1 MAAEAP
7 DDGSVTMNKT
17 NNGRI
22 KELGRDRV
30 QPVRAGG
37 GSHSVVSVLR
47 SAASALSENRGMREI
62 HDPDA
67 LAENFPG
74 SAKINQMGS
83 GLFLAR
89 VGSIGFDSTA
99 VHRSWIGQRMRLRVR
114 AAADTLLI
122 GYVAAASDVVVC
134 EGLAW
139 SHTEL
144 LAVGVDEVDI
154 CTFGLAGFVWLE
166 FRGTALKRLGLQ
178 TSRLLEATPGAFHNL
193 RRCAE
198 GPGPFSST
206 ALVDATSAALHF
218 SQVVPRTRTT
228 SERCRLVKRV
238 EEFMSEHL
246 DEPLSLNSI
255 CAEMRCR
262 PRTLIYAF
270 NATLGMGPIAY
281 LKVQRLNRVKR
292 MLQAPDFRRSR
303 ILDLAGD
310 CGFWHL
316 GHFGAAYKSMFGVT
330 PSQTRSAANN

>member
-1 MAAEAP
+1 
-7 DDGSVTMNKT
+7 
-17 NNGRI
+17 
-22 KELGRDRV
+22 
-30 QPVRAGG
+30 
-37 GSHSVVSVLR
+37 
-47 SAASALSENRGMREI
+47 
-62 HDPDA
+62 
-67 LAENFPG
+67 
-74 SAKINQMGS
+74 MGS
-83 GLFLAR
+83 GLFLAQ
-89 VGSIGFDSTA
+89 VGSVGFDSTT
-99 VHRSWIGQRMRLRVR
+99 VHRSWIGQRTRLKVR
-114 AAADTLLI
+114 AAPGAVLV
-122 GYVAAASDVVVC
+122 GYLAAASDVVIC

-144 LAVGVDEVDI
+144 LAVGADEVDI

-166 FRGTALKRLGLQ
+166 FRGAARNRLGTQPSGLVD
-178 TSRLLEATPGAFHNL
+178 STPGAFHNL

-206 ALVDATSAALHF
+206 ALADATSAALHF

-228 SERCRLVKRV
+228 SERYYLVKRV
-238 EEFMSEHL
+238 EEFMSQHL
-246 DEPLSLNSI
+246 DEPLSLNAI

-292 MLQAPDFRRSR
+292 MLEAPDFRRSR

-316 GHFGAAYKSMFGVT
+316 GHFGSAYKSMFGVT
-330 PSQTRSAANN
+330 PSQTRAAANN